1 MKNCN
6 KLIIIIIIIIII
18 IVIIIIIIIIIIITL
33 IYLCEV
39 QDSILTAIRV
49 TFTG

>member
-6 KLIIIIIIIIII
+6 KLIIIIF
-18 IVIIIIIIIIIIITL
+18 
-33 IYLCEV
+33 IYLYEV
-39 QDSILTAIRV
+39 QDSILTAIHV